1 VKNVAV
7 NYCKMNVYIPSYRGD
22 SRAVFVVGPVM
33 GNRSVLAEV
42 YRSMI
47 M

>member
-1 VKNVAV
+1 V
-7 NYCKMNVYIPSYRGD
+7 NYYKINVYIPSYRDD

-33 GNRSVLAEV
+33 GNRSVLAGV
-42 YRSMI
+42 YRCMV